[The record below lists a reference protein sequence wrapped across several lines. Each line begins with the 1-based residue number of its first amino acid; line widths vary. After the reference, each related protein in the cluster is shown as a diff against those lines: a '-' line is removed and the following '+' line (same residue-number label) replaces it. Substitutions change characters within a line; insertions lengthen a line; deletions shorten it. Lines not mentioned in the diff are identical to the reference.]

1 MDKQK
6 LNDEQ
11 IENLTLSLNCNLRD
25 YIEINTG
32 FTPSREDIIKCL
44 DYALQNL

>member
-1 MDKQK
+1 MDIPK

-11 IENLTLSLNCNLRD
+11 IENLTHSLNCNLRD
-25 YIEINTG
+25 YKEINTG

>member
-1 MDKQK
+1 MDNLK

-11 IENLTLSLNCNLRD
+11 IENLTYSLYSNLMD
-25 YIEINTG
+25 FKQLNAG

-44 DYALQNL
+44 DYALKDL